1 MSDHKNDP
9 AENGTL
15 PETGVSSEAGT
26 EKEPEFMRNSEP
38 GDHAAGTGIEQNSSP
53 PSPEHGE
60 FGQTPGP
67 WRGPDVWKGI
77 GWVALGHLLWLFAM
91 PMIFGIGIVQMI
103 YVLPLLLIYSKR
115 TAVVQ
120 GILIGAGITFLLN
133 AACFG
138 YVLIN
143 FG

>member
-1 MSDHKNDP
+1 MSDYKNDP
-9 AENGTL
+9 IGSGMQ
-15 PETGVSSEAGT
+15 PEAGT
-26 EKEPEFMRNSEP
+26 SSESGKEKETESTPDVEP
-38 GDHAAGTGIEQNSSP
+38 GDHAAGMDIEQASSSP
-53 PSPEHGE
+53 SPDQDGS
-60 FGQTPGP
+60 GRPRRP
-67 WRGPDVWKGI
+67 WNGLDVWKGI
-77 GWVALGHLLWLFAM
+77 GWVALGHLLWLFAL
-91 PMIFGIGIVQMI
+91 PMFFGIGIVQMI

>member
-1 MSDHKNDP
+1 MSDYKNDP
-9 AENGTL
+9 AENGTR
-15 PETGVSSEAGT
+15 PETGVSSGAGT
-26 EKEPEFMRNSEP
+26 EEETEFTRNSEAE
-38 GDHAAGTGIEQNSSP
+38 DRSADTSFEQNSSP
-53 PSPEHGE
+53 PSHKHG
-60 FGQTPGP
+60 GSGRTPGQ
-67 WRGPDVWKGI
+67 WKGPDVWKGI

-138 YVLIN
+138 YVMLSL
-143 FG
+143 G